1 MEKNK
6 VIDISFTNKIYT
18 TMEWNHVLASV
29 VFSLIGIIV
38 LGICFWIFEKV
49 TPENIWKEI
58 IEKQNMALAVVSA
71 AFMIAMAIIIG
82 AAVQS

>member
-1 MEKNK
+1 
-6 VIDISFTNKIYT
+6 
-18 TMEWNHVLASV
+18 MEWKYVLASI
-29 VFSLIGIIV
+29 VFSFVGIVI

-58 IEKQNMALAVVSA
+58 IEKQNIALAIVSA

-82 AAVQS
+82 SAIHS